1 MPSGDHS
8 GLCRSEAR
16 SPAGVGTSV
25 WTAPPATSAARMP
38 PELGAEETNASIVP
52 SGDQAGAVARVPDAR
67 GARSEPSGFTVYS
80 RAGVSLVARTKAI
93 FEPSGDHAAPLS

>member
-1 MPSGDHS
+1 MTSRVIP
-8 GLCRSEAR
+8 RSTKA
-16 SPAGVGTSV
+16 
-25 WTAPPATSAARMP
+25 APRLPHG
-38 PELGAEETNASIVP
+38 LGAEGTIASILAD
-52 SGDQAGAVARVPDAR
+52 GDQAGAAARVPDAR